1 MWYCCLKILLSKGE
15 HCNND
20 LAYFTAVYS
29 CCILLLFGSSE
40 IPANVRN
47 MTCVNVLYDE
57 TMNSPSSFHLHF
69 DIWHSI

>member
-1 MWYCCLKILLSKGE
+1 MENVALLSQAMVSTAIMTW
-15 HCNND
+15 HTS
-20 LAYFTAVYS
+20 TAVYS